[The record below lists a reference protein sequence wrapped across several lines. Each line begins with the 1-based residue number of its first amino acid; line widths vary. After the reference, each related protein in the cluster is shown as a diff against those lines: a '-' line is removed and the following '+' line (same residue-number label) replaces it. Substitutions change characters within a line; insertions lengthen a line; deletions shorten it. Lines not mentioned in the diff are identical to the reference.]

1 MEKYFKINSDKYNV
15 SCKVYCDDIKA
26 VHTAILFGHG
36 FGGHKDN
43 KAAERFAK
51 RVLEKNRN
59 IAVVTF
65 NWPCHGDDVRQKLQL
80 EDCMTYLDIVIS
92 YVKTSMNAEKIYAY
106 ATSFGAYLFLKYI
119 ADNGSPF
126 EKLAFRCPAVDM
138 YSVITK
144 AIMKDE
150 ELDKV
155 MQGKTVL
162 VGFDRKIKVNKSFLD
177 DLISSDVSNND
188 YMDFADDILI
198 LHGTNDEV
206 VQFSSVKTFAENNV
220 INFIPVEGADHRF
233 MDLNKMNYANS
244 EIIKFYGLK

>member
-26 VHTAILFGHG
+26 AHTAILFGHG

-80 EDCMTYLDIVIS
+80 DDCMTYLDIVIS
-92 YVKTSMNAEKIYAY
+92 YIKTSMNAERIYAY
-106 ATSFGAYLFLKYI
+106 GTSFGGYLFLKYI
-119 ADNGSPF
+119 AENGNPF
-126 EKLAFRCPAVDM
+126 EKLALRCPAVDM

-144 AIMKDE
+144 AIMKDD
-150 ELDKV
+150 ELDRI

-177 DLISSDVSNND
+177 DLISSDVSSND

-198 LHGTNDEV
+198 LHGTDDEIA
-206 VQFSSVKTFAENNV
+206 QFSSAKTFAENNV
-220 INFIPVEGADHRF
+220 IDFIPVEGADHRF
-233 MDLNKMNYANS
+233 KDLNKLNYANS
-244 EIIKFYGLK
+244 EVIEFFGLK

>member
-1 MEKYFKINSDKYNV
+1 MEKQFKINSDKYNV
-15 SCKVYCDDIKA
+15 SCKIYCDDIKSIQ
-26 VHTAILFGHG
+26 TAILFGHG
-36 FGGHKDN
+36 FGGHKNN

-51 RVLEKNRN
+51 RVLEKNKN

-80 EDCMTYLDIVIS
+80 DDCMTYLDIVVS
-92 YVKTSMNAEKIYAY
+92 YVKTSLNAEKIYAY
-106 ATSFGAYLFLKYI
+106 ATSFGGYLILKYI

-126 EKLAFRCPAVDM
+126 EKLAFRCPAIDM
-138 YSVITK
+138 YDVITK
-144 AIMKDE
+144 AIMKND
-150 ELDKV
+150 ELDRI

-162 VGFDRKIKVNKSFLD
+162 VGFDRKIKVTRSFLD
-177 DLISSDVSNND
+177 DLTESDIQNID

-198 LHGTNDEV
+198 LQGTADEV

-233 MDLNKMNYANS
+233 IDLNKLNYANS
-244 EIIKFYGLK
+244 EIIKFFGLK

>member
-15 SCKVYCDDIKA
+15 SCKIYCDDIKSI
-26 VHTAILFGHG
+26 HTTILFGHG

-51 RVLEKNRN
+51 RVLEKNKN

-80 EDCMTYLDIVIS
+80 DDCMTYLDLVIS
-92 YVKTSMNAEKIYAY
+92 YVRNSLNAEKIYAY

-138 YSVITK
+138 YHVITK
-144 AIMKDE
+144 AIMKDD
-150 ELDKV
+150 ELDRIL
-155 MQGKTVL
+155 QGKTVL
-162 VGFDRKIKVNKSFLD
+162 VGFDRKIKVTKSFLD
-177 DLISSDVSNND
+177 DLTSSDIQNND
-188 YMDFADDILI
+188 YIDLADDMLI
-198 LHGTNDEV
+198 LQGTADEV
-206 VQFSSVKTFAENNV
+206 VEFSSAKAFAENNV

-233 MDLNKMNYANS
+233 KDLNKLKYANS
-244 EIIKFYGLK
+244 EVIQFFGLK